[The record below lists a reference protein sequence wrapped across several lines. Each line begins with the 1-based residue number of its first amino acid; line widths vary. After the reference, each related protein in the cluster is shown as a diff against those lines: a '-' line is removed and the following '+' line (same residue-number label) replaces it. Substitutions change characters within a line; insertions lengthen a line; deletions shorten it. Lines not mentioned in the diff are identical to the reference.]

1 LRPGDLVVA
10 GAVCR
15 HGLVVAASG
24 AQPWFDA
31 ACAAM
36 TIELVHAHLRHA
48 VGEASAR
55 DGVW

>member
-1 LRPGDLVVA
+1 
-10 GAVCR
+10 
-15 HGLVVAASG
+15 VVAASG

-36 TIELVHAHLRHA
+36 TIELVNAHLRHA
-48 VGEASAR
+48 VGEVRAR